1 MRKIYLATFLLLG
14 TLTACNDWNEQL
26 DIQYEPTDVKSI
38 NFTLENSAYATI
50 AGLQANKD
58 LALAQ
63 DPDGGSYTERLAAIG
78 SNKYFMSDADAEL
91 FLPAYLKSKYPNSSK
106 SSKFVITYNLY
117 SKPAD
122 YLSDFSSM
130 DTYTVTADDYAT
142 VWGDAIKASFL
153 SPNSLK
159 QIPSLLKAAVPDA
172 AEGDMRV
179 VNYAYS
185 QTEPSSG
192 GSSEGPVEI
201 VYDPISSVLAAT
213 GDYNVKGEVVGT
225 YQRGFLVQDETG
237 TVLVYTNQDVPNVSV
252 GDVVGVKGSTS
263 KYSGYMQFAN
273 AEISFLE
280 RKTTFA
286 YPTTATDISGDVDGW
301 ATSNAPMTYAK
312 IKGTLSISGTYYN
325 ITVAGATRQGS
336 ISYPA
341 PGLVDAALDGQE
353 VELTGY
359 VIGIQSKYVNFMA
372 TSLTAAGAAPEYT
385 PVGVVALAAPGAYKV
400 KGSVV
405 ATYARGF
412 LLNDGTGSILVYLQS
427 AAGFTDGMYAVG
439 DVVTVEGTTSA
450 YGGLNQFPN
459 SSVVTIVSTGNTFKQ
474 PTERVW
480 TVEDMTAYV
489 QAPYAAYISYVG
501 TLSVSGSY
509 YNITIEGL
517 DGTQGSPQYL
527 SGDLKAKF
535 DELNGKKIVVTGYS
549 IGTSSG
555 TKYINTMATAVEEA
569 SAAATTRLAAVTRA
583 AGDAQPN
590 ASALYRYDGTAWSLY
605 TNDEVTVNVV
615 DPLTYAQLGTDVIAK
630 PAAILP
636 LYLANVYPLAA
647 DKTRVAVVY
656 NATSGLTAEEYI
668 LNKGVWAPRPT
679 SSNSIIIFEQGDLD
693 YTRQPTTYL
702 DANFEGGNNGG
713 FIFKD
718 IKLPGGST
726 YVWKFDEAYGY
737 MKASAYVS
745 SVNYES
751 DSYLVSPAIEL
762 GDAIAPVLTFRE
774 AHRYLGGSEV
784 PDDRFFVYISDTYEA
799 DAEINPSDWTLL
811 PVTGWSDGASWT
823 FVNLDP
829 IDLSAYTGK
838 TVHIAFRY
846 TSVDGSAATWEVDDV
861 LVQEAVQ

>member
-58 LALAQ
+58 IALAQ
-63 DPDGGSYTERLAAIG
+63 DPNGGSYTERLELIG
-78 SNKYFMSDADAEL
+78 ANKFFQSDADAEL

-106 SSKFVITYNLY
+106 NSKFVITYNLY
-117 SKPAD
+117 SKPAA
-122 YLSDFSSM
+122 YLTEFGIM
-130 DTYTVTADDYAT
+130 ENYTLTADDYAT

-153 SPNSLK
+153 SPNSLR

-172 AEGDMRV
+172 SEGDMRV

-192 GSSEGPVEI
+192 GSSGEGPVEI

-225 YQRGFLVQDETG
+225 YQRGFLIKDETG

-252 GDVVGVKGSTS
+252 GDVMGVKGSTS

-273 AEISFLE
+273 AEITFLE

-286 YPTTATDISGDVDGW
+286 YPATPTDITANLDSW
-301 ATSNAPMTYAK
+301 ATSSPAMTYAK
-312 IKGTLSISGTYYN
+312 LKGTLSISGTYYD
-325 ITVAGATRQGS
+325 IAVEGATREGS

-341 PGLVDAALDGQE
+341 PGLVDPALNGQE
-353 VELTGY
+353 IELTGY
-359 VIGIQSKYVNFMA
+359 VIGIASNRVSFMA
-372 TSLTAAGAAPEYT
+372 TSVTAANAAPEYT
-385 PVGVVALAAPGAYKV
+385 PVGVVALAAPGEYKV
-400 KGSVV
+400 KGSVA

-412 LLNDGTGSILVYLQS
+412 LLNDGTGSILVYLQG
-427 AAGFTDGMYAVG
+427 AEGFTDGTYVVG

-450 YGGLNQFPN
+450 YGGLNQFPQT
-459 SSVVTIVSTGNTFKQ
+459 SKVAKVSDGTFKR

-489 QAPYAAYISYVG
+489 EAPYAAYISYVG
-501 TLSVSGSY
+501 TLSVSGNY
-509 YNITIEGL
+509 YNVTIDGL

-527 SGDLKAKF
+527 SGDLKAAF
-535 DELNGKKIVVTGYS
+535 DALNGKKIVVTGYS

-569 SAAATTRLAAVTRA
+569 SAAAASYVTARA

-590 ASALYRYDGTAWSLY
+590 AAALYRYDGTAWSLY
-605 TNDEVTVNVV
+605 TQEEVTVNVV

-636 LYLANVYPLAA
+636 LYLANAYPLAA

-656 NATSGLTAEEYI
+656 NATDGLTAEEYV

-702 DANFEGGNNGG
+702 DANFEGGNDFG

-718 IKLPGGST
+718 IKLPGSST
-726 YVWKFDEAYGY
+726 YVWKLDESYGY

-745 SVNYES
+745 STNYES

-784 PDDRFFVYISDTYEA
+784 PDDRFFVYISENYEMG
-799 DAEINPSDWTLL
+799 AEINPSDWTLL

-829 IDLSAYTGK
+829 IDLSAFAGK
-838 TVHIAFRY
+838 TVHLAFRY